1 MCGVTME
8 NDDQAVELR
17 PQPGFQSKAMTST
30 ADVTVVGGS
39 AGSGKSHIMLMRAL
53 MNAED
58 PHANIVYF
66 RRTGTQLTGGGGLW
80 DEAKEMYM
88 PWKPKIVENTMKMTF
103 KSGCKVKFSHMEHVK
118 NRLDHQGLQY
128 HQIYFDEAT
137 HFEEE
142 QVTYLMSRLRSK
154 AKGKSQ
160 MFLSC
165 NPDPDS
171 FLATW
176 IDWWLDEDG
185 YADPEKSGVVRHYA
199 TIDGQLK
206 HAETA
211 DEIKKRYPAAFK
223 IYNPLTKDYA
233 YIEPKTI
240 TFIGGTIFDN
250 PALIAANPNYLAEL
264 NSLPEIEKQRLL
276 HGNWYLRAEGSS
288 YYSRKWLKKA
298 THVPKNAVQCR
309 AWDKAATEKSEV
321 NRSPDYT
328 ASTKM
333 SKCPNGDFYITGDYH
348 EDNHDKEDE
357 QVLGRFRETP
367 GRRDLLIERQ
377 SLHDGTDCIVI
388 FSKDP
393 GQAGVTEFTESAK
406 KLVTKGFKVKQ
417 DPMPTQNSKLT
428 RYSPF
433 SSACEVGI
441 VYIVESTFTRET
453 LDHFHK
459 ENEAFDGERSSRTR
473 KDDFPDSAAS
483 AYNFLCGARVVRTP
497 VRNQLNKTSL
507 SPDIPNSDQ
516 IKLRDLEKIELLAKP
531 PTKRK
536 I

>member
-1 MCGVTME
+1 MSEETE
-8 NDDQAVELR
+8 QVELR
-17 PQPGFQSKAMTST
+17 PQEGAQETAMNAK
-30 ADVTVVGGS
+30 ADVVIYGGA
-39 AGSGKSHIMLMRAL
+39 AGSGKSHMMLMRNL
-53 MNAED
+53 YQVED
-58 PHANIVYF
+58 PHFNSIFF
-66 RRTGTQLTGGGGLW
+66 RRTGTQISGGGGLW
-80 DEAKEMYM
+80 DESKDMYR
-88 PWKPKIVENTMKMTF
+88 PWSPKIVENTMKMTF
-103 KSGCKVKFSHMEHVK
+103 PSGAKTKFSHMEHEK

-128 HQIYFDEAT
+128 SLIIFDEAT
-137 HFEEE
+137 HFTEK

-171 FLATW
+171 FLALW
-176 IDWWLDEDG
+176 VDWWLDEDG
-185 YADPEKSGVVRHYA
+185 YPDPEKSGVVRYYV
-199 TIDGQLK
+199 TVDNQLK
-206 HAETA
+206 HAASAE
-211 DEIKKRYPAAFK
+211 EIKKRYPGALR
-223 IYNPLTKDYA
+223 IWNPNIKKHIE
-233 YIEPKTI
+233 IEPKTI

-250 PALIAANPNYLAEL
+250 PALIEMNPGYLAEL
-264 NSLPEIEKQRLL
+264 NSLEEIEKARLL

-288 YYSRKWLKKA
+288 YYNRKWLKKA

-333 SKCPNGDFYITGDYH
+333 SKCPLGDFYITGDYH

-357 QVLGRFRETP
+357 QVFGRFRETP

-377 SLHDGTDCIVI
+377 SVRDGTDCTVI

-406 KLVTKGFKVKQ
+406 KLLSKGFKVKQ

-433 SSACEVGI
+433 SSACELGI
-441 VYIVESTFTRET
+441 VFIVESTFSRET
-453 LDHFHK
+453 LEHFHK
-459 ENEAFDGERSSRTR
+459 ENEAFDGERSTRIR

-483 AYNFLCGARVVRTP
+483 AYNYLCTARVVRIP
-497 VRNQLNKTSL
+497 LRNQINKSSL
-507 SPDIPNSDQ
+507 YPDVSGSDQ
-516 IKLRDLEKIELLAKP
+516 VKLKDLEKIELLAKT

-536 I
+536 P